1 MLHPRL
7 EIGGLF
13 DQRCCHFRIRCC
25 LGEFEKDGC
34 LTLYVLPADHF
45 SYPRLPTPHGY
56 AEGRGIVPG
65 QRYKVNI
72 IFCSSADAAFFSG
85 DPAPELEPGEGSDVE
100 SFASG

>member
-13 DQRCCHFRIRCC
+13 DQRCRHFRIRCC

-45 SYPRLPTPHGY
+45 SYPRLPTRVDMREAG
-56 AEGRGIVPG
+56 
-65 QRYKVNI
+65 
-72 IFCSSADAAFFSG
+72 
-85 DPAPELEPGEGSDVE
+85 E
-100 SFASG
+100 SFRHNVKK